1 MNGKQKDYM
10 NDMQKRRNGLGT
22 GTWNWNEIEYE

>member
-1 MNGKQKDYM
+1 MVNRKITETI

-22 GTWNWNEIEYE
+22 GTGNLKALIY